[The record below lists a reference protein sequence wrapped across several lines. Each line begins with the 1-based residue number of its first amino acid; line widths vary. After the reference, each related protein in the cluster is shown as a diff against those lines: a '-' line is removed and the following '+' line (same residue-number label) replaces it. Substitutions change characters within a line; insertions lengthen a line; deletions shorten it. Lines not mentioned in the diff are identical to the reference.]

1 MRAQTLASP
10 HYLDTIIY
18 PDSDGQP
25 IADSTIQFHWITTL
39 VGELQCLYDNTPNV
53 FVAGDLFWYP
63 LQGQNQIRRAPD
75 AMVVFG
81 RPKGDRGSYK
91 QWEEDGIAPHG
102 VFEVCSPLDT
112 KKDLEDKL
120 QFYNRYGVEEYYF
133 YDPATNLLKG
143 WQRSR
148 YFLQPI
154 DTMAGWTSPRLKIRF
169 ETTDP
174 QKLVIYRPDGRRFAS
189 YVEHARRADA
199 AAEARRLIEP
209 RDQTAAAQWLA
220 EQRAQAAEAELARLK
235 ALLTNK

>member
-1 MRAQTLASP
+1 MKAQVLAQQ
-10 HYLDTIIY
+10 HDLDTIIY

-25 IADSTIQFHWITTL
+25 MADNTIQFNWITTL
-39 VGELQCLYDNTPNV
+39 VGELQDLYRDNPNV
-53 FVAGDLFWYP
+53 FVAGDLLWYP
-63 LQGQNQIRRAPD
+63 LPGQNHINRAPD

-91 QWEEDGIAPHG
+91 QWEEGGIAPHC
-102 VFEVCSPLDT
+102 VFEVRSPTNTD
-112 KKDLEDKL
+112 KEMEDKL
-120 QFYNRYGVEEYYF
+120 QFYNRHGVEEYYF

-154 DTMAGWTSPRLKIRF
+154 DPMAGWTSPRLKIRF
-169 ETTDP
+169 DTTDP

-189 YVEHARRADA
+189 YVEQARRADEAEQRAQA
-199 AAEARRLIEP
+199 AIEAQR
-209 RDQTAAAQWLA
+209 LA
-220 EQRAQAAEAELARLK
+220 EQRAQAAEAELTRLK